1 MTVRDYMTE
10 GVETAGPDATVEA
23 IAMRLEQAG
32 VGSIIIEEEMEPVG
46 IVTDRDL
53 AIRVDA
59 RDRPASE
66 VAVADVMTAD
76 PVTVSADADLFAAA
90 RTMRDNA
97 VRRLI
102 VVNEEGKLVG
112 IITFDDLM
120 RLFVTGMA
128 DLTDVID
135 AESPTY

>member
-1 MTVRDYMTE
+1 MTVRNHMTV

-23 IAMRLEQAG
+23 LAMRLEQAN
-32 VGSIIIEEEMEPVG
+32 VGCVIIEEEMRPIG

-53 AIRVDA
+53 ATRVDA

-66 VAVADVMTAD
+66 VPVRDVMTAD
-76 PVTVSADADLFAAA
+76 PVTISADADVFAAP

-102 VVNEEGKLVG
+102 VVNDDGAVVG
-112 IITFDDLM
+112 IITLDDLL
-120 RLFVTGMA
+120 RLFVDGMD

-135 AESPTY
+135 AESSTY

>member
-1 MTVRDYMTE
+1 MTV

-23 IAMRLEQAG
+23 LAMRLEQAD
-32 VGSIIIEEEMEPVG
+32 VGCLIIEAEMKPVG

-53 AIRVDA
+53 ATRVDA
-59 RDRPASE
+59 RDRPASDVLAE
-66 VAVADVMTAD
+66 TVMTPD
-76 PVTVSADADLFAAA
+76 PVTITEDADVFAAP

-102 VVNEEGKLVG
+102 VVNDDGTVVG
-112 IITFDDLM
+112 IITLDDLM
-120 RLFVTGMA
+120 RLFVDGLD

-135 AESPTY
+135 AESPTYP